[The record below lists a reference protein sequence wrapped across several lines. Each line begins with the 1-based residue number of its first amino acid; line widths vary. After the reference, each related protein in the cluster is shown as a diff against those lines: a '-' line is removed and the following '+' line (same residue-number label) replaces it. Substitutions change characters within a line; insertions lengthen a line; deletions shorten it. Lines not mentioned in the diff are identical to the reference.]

1 MNIQSQAAARDR
13 QQAFA
18 QQQYQNQLAKY
29 GRQAGVAESGIQ
41 ARQRQAQDINKLI
54 QGIGDVAGAGTM
66 MAAGYTPKG
75 YSKQA
80 AADTSNIAD
89 ASQSFSQQEMT
100 PEQKRRFGL
109 KMGS

>member
-1 MNIQSQAAARDR
+1 MNVQSQSAARDR

-41 ARQRQAQDINKLI
+41 ARQTQAQDVNKLI
-54 QGIGDVAGAGTM
+54 QGLGDVAGAGTM
-66 MAAGYTPKG
+66 MAAGYAPKG
-75 YSKQA
+75 YTKQA
-80 AADTSNIAD
+80 ATPATHLAG
-89 ASQSFSQQEMT
+89 QQESFAQQDMT

-109 KMGS
+109 GLG